1 MIKNAEEF
9 YKEATKE
16 VYDSGNQSMH
26 SIAIIAIEKAQKDMF
41 KYLYRQ
47 AELDENK
54 DLTLEAFFDKM
65 DMEILFN

>member
-1 MIKNAEEF
+1 MKTAEEL

-16 VYDSGNQSMH
+16 VHDSGNYGLHSM
-26 SIAIIAIEKAQKDMF
+26 AIIAIEKAQKDMF

-54 DLTLEAFFDKM
+54 DLSLEEFFDKM
-65 DMEILFN
+65 DMEILF